1 MSRVAVDRCATGD
14 AALWHEAPVDRDAAA
29 IAACATRCLLLE
41 LETWP
46 KPGLV
51 SHVDAGSNRDMDAS
65 TFLRSATAIAPYL
78 ESLARA
84 GGRGCGM
91 DALRAIGLDAEAAML
106 DATGGVNTHRGAIFG
121 LGLLCAA
128 AAAQAA
134 DRVGRSLS
142 LGAIVAMLWGD
153 EIATGPNLL
162 QSHGEVVRRRY
173 GAGGARTEAAR
184 GFPSIEQVALPA
196 LRLGIRLAANDA
208 EAGRVQACFALIAA
222 LEDTNLLHRGGPEGL
237 RFARAAAGTFLDRG
251 GVGSSGW
258 RDEAKAVH
266 SAFVERKL
274 SPGGSAD
281 LLAMT
286 LFVAEWEAAS
296 TAPSAVSGCPG

>member
-1 MSRVAVDRCATGD
+1 MSRAAVDRSPRGT
-14 AALWHEAPVDRDAAA
+14 AAVWHEALADRDAAA
-29 IAACATRCLLLE
+29 IAACAVRCLLIE

-51 SHVDAGSNRDMDAS
+51 SHVDAGSHRDMDAR
-65 TFLRSATAIAPYL
+65 TFQRSAAAIAPYL
-78 ESLARA
+78 KALAGA
-84 GGRGCGM
+84 GARGCGM
-91 DALRAIGLDAEAAML
+91 DALRVIGLDAEAAML

-134 DRVGRSLS
+134 GQVGRGLT
-142 LGAIVAMLWGD
+142 LGAIVATLWGG
-153 EIATGPNLL
+153 EIATGPTLL
-162 QSHGEVVRRRY
+162 HSHGEVVRRRY
-173 GAGGARTEAAR
+173 GAGGARMEAAR

-196 LRLGIRLAANDA
+196 LRLGTHLAAKDE

-251 GVGSSGW
+251 GVENTGW

-266 SAFVERKL
+266 SAFVERNL

-281 LLAMT
+281 LLAMA

-296 TAPSAVSGCPG
+296 TALSAVSGCPR